1 MFFFL
6 PSPFAGPGHP
16 STGRC
21 TTWHKDIRFFSGW
34 GNLKLN
40 HKCNVWLCQPQ
51 LYATS
56 PICKMKSTYVL
67 KIANIKCAEPCNVL
81 IRLVLHE
88 YKPITWMLS
97 KSDVSN
103 HLNVTCFCSTWSYSA
118 TKSLQL
124 SGWRIWLLDPVSP
137 PPWRKPATLRLEEI

>member
-1 MFFFL
+1 MIFFL

-16 STGRC
+16 STGLC
-21 TTWHKDIRFFSGW
+21 TTWHKDIIFLSEW
-34 GNLKLN
+34 WSLTLN
-40 HKCNVWLCQPQ
+40 HKCTVWLFQSQ

-56 PICKMKSTYVL
+56 LNCKMKSTYVL
-67 KIANIKCAEPCNVL
+67 EIAIVKCAEPCNVV
-81 IRLVLHE
+81 IRLVLRA

-97 KSDVSN
+97 KSDISN
-103 HLNVTCFCSTWSYSA
+103 HLNVTCLCSTWSYSA

-124 SGWRIWLLDPVSP
+124 SDWGRQLLDPVSP